1 MTILIKVE
9 NERIMI
15 KHYVPE
21 MITDRTGWIEIENYQ
36 EPERREGKVAEEFYR
51 DGQIVVE
58 YKDIPEPEKTEEQ
71 IIIET
76 LQEQIETLQEQIV
89 ELQTAMAD
97 MFEGGIA

>member
-36 EPERREGKVAEEFYR
+36 EPEQREGKVAEEYYR

-71 IIIET
+71 IQYEALKKQVDDI
-76 LQEQIETLQEQIV
+76 Q
-89 ELQTAMAD
+89 MAILS
-97 MFEGGIA
+97 MYEGGALNG

>member
-1 MTILIKVE
+1 MTILIRVE

-36 EPERREGKVAEEFYR
+36 EPEQREGKVAEEYYR

-71 IIIET
+71 IQYEA
-76 LQEQIETLQEQIV
+76 LKKQVDDMQ
-89 ELQTAMAD
+89 MAILSLY
-97 MFEGGIA
+97 EGGALNG

>member
-1 MTILIKVE
+1 MTILIRVE

-36 EPERREGKVAEEFYR
+36 EPEQREGKVAEEYYR

-58 YKDIPEPEKTEEQ
+58 YKDIPEPEKTEEEIRYEALKKQ
-71 IIIET
+71 VDDM
-76 LQEQIETLQEQIV
+76 Q
-89 ELQTAMAD
+89 MAILSLY
-97 MFEGGIA
+97 EGGALNG

>member
-1 MTILIKVE
+1 MTILIRVE

-21 MITDRTGWIEIENYQ
+21 MITDRTGWIEINDYQ
-36 EPERREGKVAEEFYR
+36 EPEQREGKVAEEFYR

-58 YKDIPEPEKTEEQ
+58 YKDIPEPEKTEEE
-71 IIIET
+71 IKIET
-76 LQEQIETLQEQIV
+76 LQAQIA
-89 ELQTAMAD
+89 ELQIAIAS

>member
-1 MTILIKVE
+1 MTILIRVE
-9 NERIMI
+9 NERIMV

-36 EPERREGKVAEEFYR
+36 EPEQREGKVAEEYYR

-71 IIIET
+71 IKIEE
-76 LQEQIETLQEQIV
+76 LQVQIA
-89 ELQTAMAD
+89 ELQTAMAN

>member
-21 MITDRTGWIEIENYQ
+21 MIEDRTGWIEIENYQ
-36 EPERREGKVAEEFYR
+36 EPEQREGKVAEEYYR

-71 IIIET
+71 IQYEA
-76 LQEQIETLQEQIV
+76 LKKQVDDMQ
-89 ELQTAMAD
+89 MAILSLY
-97 MFEGGIA
+97 EGGALNG

>member
-1 MTILIKVE
+1 MTILIRVE

-36 EPERREGKVAEEFYR
+36 EPEQREGKVAEEYYR

-58 YKDIPEPEKTEEQ
+58 YKDIPEPEKTEEEIQ
-71 IIIET
+71 YEA
-76 LQEQIETLQEQIV
+76 LKKQVDDMQ
-89 ELQTAMAD
+89 MAILSLY
-97 MFEGGIA
+97 EGGALNG

>member
-1 MTILIKVE
+1 MTILIRVE

-36 EPERREGKVAEEFYR
+36 EPEQREGKVAEEYYR

-58 YKDIPEPEKTEEQ
+58 YKDIPEPEKTEEE
-71 IIIET
+71 I
-76 LQEQIETLQEQIV
+76 QIETLQAQIA
-89 ELQTAMAD
+89 ELQIAIAS

>member
-36 EPERREGKVAEEFYR
+36 EPEQREGKVAEEFYR

-71 IIIET
+71 IQYEA
-76 LQEQIETLQEQIV
+76 LKKQVDDMQ
-89 ELQTAMAD
+89 MAILSLY
-97 MFEGGIA
+97 EGGALNG

>member
-36 EPERREGKVAEEFYR
+36 EPEQREGKVAEEYYR

-71 IIIET
+71 IK
-76 LQEQIETLQEQIV
+76 IETLQEQIV
-89 ELQTAMAD
+89 ELQTAMAN

>member
-1 MTILIKVE
+1 MTILIRVE

-36 EPERREGKVAEEFYR
+36 EPEQREGKVAEEYYR
-51 DGQIVVE
+51 DGQILVE
-58 YKDIPEPEKTEEQ
+58 YKDIPEPEKTEEE
-71 IIIET
+71 IKIET
-76 LQEQIETLQEQIV
+76 LQAQIA
-89 ELQTAMAD
+89 ELQIAIAS

>member
-1 MTILIKVE
+1 MTILIRVE

-36 EPERREGKVAEEFYR
+36 EPEQREGKVAEEYYR

-58 YKDIPEPEKTEEQ
+58 YKDIPEPEKTEEE
-71 IIIET
+71 IKIET
-76 LQEQIETLQEQIV
+76 LQAQIA
-89 ELQTAMAD
+89 ELQIAIAS

>member
-1 MTILIKVE
+1 MTILIRVE

-36 EPERREGKVAEEFYR
+36 EPEQREGKVAEEYYR

-58 YKDIPEPEKTEEQ
+58 YKDIPEPEKTEEEIKIEELQVQ
-71 IIIET
+71 IA
-76 LQEQIETLQEQIV
+76 
-89 ELQTAMAD
+89 ELQTAMAN